1 MYSNGTL
8 IFFCGKMGSGKTTLS
23 FEVAKSMGAIRLSED
38 EWLAALY
45 PNEIEVF
52 GDYIKYS
59 SRLKPLLKSHVR
71 DILKSGVS
79 VVMDFPANTVSQRVW
94 FKEILAY
101 DQIPHKLIYIE
112 ASDQLCLSQLQS
124 RRNEQPERAQF
135 DTEEVFKQVT
145 SYFQTPSQKE
155 GFNIEVVSRQDA

>member
-23 FEVAKSMGAIRLSED
+23 FEVAKSTGAIRLSED

-45 PNEIEVF
+45 PTEIEVF

-79 VVMDFPANTVSQRVW
+79 VVMDFPANTVNQRVW
-94 FKEILAY
+94 FKEILAN

-112 ASDQLCLSQLQS
+112 ASDQLCLTQLQS
-124 RRNEQPERAQF
+124 RRSEQPGRAQF
-135 DTEEVFKQVT
+135 DTEEVFKKVT
-145 SYFQTPSQKE
+145 SYFQPPSQKE
-155 GFNIEVVSRQDA
+155 GFNIEVVSRQGA

>member
-45 PNEIEVF
+45 PTEIEVF

-94 FKEILAY
+94 FKEILAN

-112 ASDQLCLSQLQS
+112 ASDQLCLSQIQS
-124 RRNEQPERAQF
+124 RCNEQPKRAQF
-135 DTEEVFKQVT
+135 NTEEVFKQVT
-145 SYFQTPSQKE
+145 SYFQPPSQKE
-155 GFNIEVVSRQDA
+155 GFDIEVVSRQDA

>member
-1 MYSNGTL
+1 MGTL

-23 FEVAKSMGAIRLSED
+23 HKMAVSTGAIRLSED
-38 EWLAALY
+38 EWLETLF
-45 PNEIEVF
+45 PTEIDNF
-52 GDYIKYS
+52 DDYVKYS
-59 SRLKPLLKSHVR
+59 ARLKPLMSSHVR
-71 DILKSGVS
+71 NILNSGVS

-94 FKEILAY
+94 FKEILAN

-112 ASDQLCLSQLQS
+112 ASDQLCLSQIQS
-124 RRNEQPERAQF
+124 RCNEQPERARF

-145 SYFQTPSQKE
+145 SYFQPPSQKE

>member
-45 PNEIEVF
+45 PTEIEAF

-79 VVMDFPANTVSQRVW
+79 VVMDFPANTVSQRRW
-94 FKEILAY
+94 FKEILAN
-101 DQIPHKLIYIE
+101 DKIPHKLIYIE
-112 ASDQLCLSQLQS
+112 ASDQLCLSQIQS
-124 RRNEQPERAQF
+124 RCNEQPERAQF

-145 SYFQTPSQKE
+145 SYFQPPSQKE
-155 GFNIEVVSRQDA
+155 GFDIEVVSRQDA